1 MTEFYQG
8 RAWIELSR
16 TALRH
21 NVEQLQ
27 TLLPPN
33 CALMPAVKANAYVH
47 GAVLIARELNTLG
60 VNAFCVATVFEGIE
74 LRQGGVAGEILI
86 LGYTHPQYVPLL
98 VQYHLTQTIL
108 DYPYALELNACGQII
123 NVHIKLNTGMHR
135 LGENCENLD
144 KIQRIFACQF
154 LHIEGVYTHLYE
166 DDLSLPSNREAAL
179 TQGRAFYQAIN
190 RLKHIGCQ
198 IPKVHILA
206 SSGLLHCSEIGGDY
220 ARAGIALYG
229 QLSTTDE
236 WKKAGVVLKSV
247 LSLKARITLIR
258 EIAQG
263 EGAGYGHQFQAKRN
277 TKIAVAAIGY
287 GDGIP
292 RCLSNGV
299 GAALVQGYVAPI
311 VGRICMDQTLLDVT
325 DIPSVVSGDT
335 AVFIGASGEREI
347 TACDVA
353 EQAGTISNEILS
365 CLGRRLDREWATMA

>member
-16 TALRH
+16 AALRH

-33 CALMPAVKANAYVH
+33 CVLMPAVKANAYGH
-47 GAVLIARELNTLG
+47 GAVLIARELNALG
-60 VNAFCVATVFEGIE
+60 INAFCVATVFEGIE
-74 LRQGGVAGEILI
+74 LRHGGIAGEILI
-86 LGYTHPQYVPLL
+86 LGYTHPQYVSLL
-98 VQYHLTQTIL
+98 TQYHLTQTIL
-108 DYPYALELNACGQII
+108 DHRYALALNACGQII
-123 NVHIKLNTGMHR
+123 HVHIKLDTGMHR
-135 LGENCENLD
+135 LGESCENLD

-154 LHIEGVYTHLYE
+154 LRITGVYTHLYE
-166 DDLSLPSNREAAL
+166 DDLTLPSNREAAL
-179 TQGRAFYQAIN
+179 MQGKAFYQAIGH
-190 RLKHIGCQ
+190 LKHIGCH

-229 QLSTTDE
+229 QLSTNDE
-236 WKKAGVVLKSV
+236 WKKAGVVLKPV

-292 RCLSNGV
+292 RSLSNGV
-299 GAALVQGYVAPI
+299 GAALVRGRVAPI
-311 VGRICMDQTLLDVT
+311 VGRICMDQTFLDVT
-325 DIPSVVSGDT
+325 DIPSVVPGDT
-335 AVFIGASGEREI
+335 AVFIGASGEQEI

-365 CLGRRLDREWATMA
+365 CLENRLLRHWAVT